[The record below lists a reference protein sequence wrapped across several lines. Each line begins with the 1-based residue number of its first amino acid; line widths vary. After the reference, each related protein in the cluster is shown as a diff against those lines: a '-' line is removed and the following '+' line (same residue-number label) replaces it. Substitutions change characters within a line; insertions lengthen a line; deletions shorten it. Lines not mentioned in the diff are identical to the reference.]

1 MLLLALACSGPLEIS
16 DDLSPGPAGRDA
28 QMLHGPYA
36 QGTLFELSAGGSRGS
51 REGWGYE
58 IEDELVVSIEDSFS
72 DRGRV
77 VAIVR
82 AAEPGITTVRLF
94 DDLGWE
100 RQVAELEVRAVDTL
114 RVQSRL
120 LDHVDA
126 QPAAR
131 QPQIEGTRSVWTVSA
146 MDADGVRLAG
156 LPPLEM
162 DCQGAVGGRLEPG
175 GSQHEVDAYAV
186 LEVSDQADADCVVA
200 DEAQTV
206 RAEIALVGVGSS
218 AVIRSALV
226 ESMEVTT
233 EETELW
239 LVGRDAQDQVVLG
252 VEGAWSLAD
261 QDQGF
266 GDRYVWA
273 HDPMSRPKALQVIP
287 TAGPTPDAVEIRGE
301 GQAKGA
307 GDTGCTSAGG
317 VPAILLGLA
326 GLAALRRRQ
335 LSS

>member
-1 MLLLALACSGPLEIS
+1 
-16 DDLSPGPAGRDA
+16 
-28 QMLHGPYA
+28 
-36 QGTLFELSAGGSRGS
+36 
-51 REGWGYE
+51 
-58 IEDELVVSIEDSFS
+58 
-72 DRGRV
+72 
-77 VAIVR
+77 
-82 AAEPGITTVRLF
+82 
-94 DDLGWE
+94 
-100 RQVAELEVRAVDTL
+100 
-114 RVQSRL
+114 
-120 LDHVDA
+120 
-126 QPAAR
+126 
-131 QPQIEGTRSVWTVSA
+131 
-146 MDADGVRLAG
+146 
-156 LPPLEM
+156 
-162 DCQGAVGGRLEPG
+162 
-175 GSQHEVDAYAV
+175 
-186 LEVSDQADADCVVA
+186 
-200 DEAQTV
+200 
-206 RAEIALVGVGSS
+206 VGVGSS